1 MSPGLRNWLLMDMLI
16 QRNGGISMLYD
27 LNEKENMIYSFI
39 CDYMKD
45 KGYSPTVREIGESVG
60 LKSTSSVH
68 IYLKRLEE
76 RGYIVRRSECPRAIK
91 VV

>member
-1 MSPGLRNWLLMDMLI
+1 MK
-16 QRNGGISMLYD
+16 
-27 LNEKENMIYSFI
+27 EKGF
-39 CDYMKD
+39 
-45 KGYSPTVREIGESVG
+45 SPTVREIGEAIG

-76 RGYIVRRSECPRAIK
+76 WGYIIRKNECPRAIK

>member
-1 MSPGLRNWLLMDMLI
+1 
-16 QRNGGISMLYD
+16 MLYD
-27 LNEKENMIYSFI
+27 LNEKEYMIYSFI

>member
-1 MSPGLRNWLLMDMLI
+1 
-16 QRNGGISMLYD
+16 
-27 LNEKENMIYSFI
+27 
-39 CDYMKD
+39 MKD